1 MPIRHNHGMTKDI
14 EDLHV
19 YQRSIHPN
27 ERTSLSVLAQ
37 LVQQQ
42 TTVLDLGCGSGALG
56 QLLLQANQCTCDGLT
71 FNEAEAV
78 HAQPHYRRVVV
89 ADLET
94 CDLLAIFPTEH
105 YDYIIC
111 ADVLEHLRTP
121 ERVLMA
127 CQKLLKPAG
136 QLLVSVPNASYA
148 GLVAE
153 LLQGEFRYREEGLL
167 DSTHLRFF
175 TRRSLSRFLTH
186 EGWVVQQMETVQ
198 RALPAS
204 EFSTPFDSLPPA
216 VSRYLLAVPD
226 ALTYQFIVRAEPL
239 ARLPKQLPHEAGG
252 DTEPRKALFSAQLYW
267 AVAGEYAEKNKV
279 VVTGEVGTLRQTLTF
294 PIPAMGT
301 ALTALRIDPA
311 DRPGFLHLYRLTIRL
326 PDGTELWGWSAC
338 QARMAELE
346 NARQQQCHWHLSLP
360 AASATLVL
368 LTGDDPWIEL
378 PIPLATFA
386 KMEVT
391 ESVLEMEVGWP
402 MSADYLALSDSVRTV
417 YQDLHRLEASNR
429 EYQASVAQ
437 LSQSLALVS
446 AQSELL
452 ASQKTA
458 LLSEKQ
464 NLQRH
469 VNQLQIHSDRLDAR
483 LIAIE
488 NSTVYRAVYRAS
500 RPLARVKMWVD
511 RNMRNRPTPMPS
523 SALPHPVPVPPPGYP
538 VDVIV
543 PVYRGIDDTRRCIES
558 VLTSPCQTPFRLVVI
573 NDASPEPALV
583 QWLRSLQGQDERF
596 VLLENPENLGF
607 VGTVNRGMAFSD
619 THDVL
624 LLNSDTEVA
633 NDWLDR
639 LRHAAYSDQKIASV
653 TPFSNNATICSYP
666 RFCEDN
672 QLPEGYDVAR
682 LDALFS
688 RTHPGAVVDIPT
700 AIGFCMYIRRDCLEQ
715 VGLFD
720 VENFGKGYGEENDFC
735 CRATASGWRN
745 LHALDTFVLHSGG
758 VSFGASKTPRE
769 LAAMETMRRLHPRYE
784 QTVHDFVMADPAG
797 LYRMQADLAR
807 VAESQ
812 RTVVLAVLHDRAGG
826 TIRHVQELS
835 RHLHQQAVFFSLTPE
850 PDNNVLL
857 RLMGPGEAFQL
868 HFSITQGLD
877 ELVHALRSLGVAHI
891 HYHHLLGHSRDILL
905 LPTLLNI
912 RYDFTAHD
920 YYTVCPQITLTDET
934 HQYCGESGVE
944 QCRRCLQRSPA
955 PGGLSIEAWRT
966 EHSAFVTQARHVLV
980 PSMDAGRR
988 FSRYIPGADI
998 RFAPHTDIPS
1008 RAELLHP
1015 LPPRLMP
1022 DAPLK
1027 IAVIGALGAIK
1038 GADLLEDV
1046 AIAAAKVSAPVEFHL
1061 LGYGYR
1067 PLSTQ
1072 PRACLTVHGQYIEQ
1086 DLPALLKWLA
1096 PDLVWFPAQCPET
1109 YSYTLSTCLQLGLPV
1124 VAPDLGAFPERLS
1137 TRPWS
1142 WIRPWN
1148 DTAEQW
1154 LDFFRSIRQDHFMSG
1169 KPPLAPLPLAPI
1181 PEDALVQAWSYQRD
1195 YQIGIQTR
1203 GASTALTADFLL
1215 SHLYKTG
1222 SRIDDTRHTLKRLA
1236 LRGLVRLR
1244 SIHGMRSI
1252 AQNIPMRWQ
1261 AKVKNWLRS

>member
-1 MPIRHNHGMTKDI
+1 MTQNI

-19 YQRSIHPN
+19 YQRCIHLN
-27 ERTSLSVLAQ
+27 ERTSLSVLAH
-37 LVQQQ
+37 LVQPQ
-42 TTVLDLGCGSGALG
+42 TSVLDLGCGSGALG
-56 QLLLQANQCTCDGLT
+56 QYLHQTSHCTCDGLT
-71 FNEAEAV
+71 FNEAEAT

-94 CDLLAIFPTEH
+94 CDLLTTFPAEH

-111 ADVLEHLRTP
+111 ADVLEHLRRP
-121 ERVLMA
+121 EHVLAA
-127 CQKLLKPAG
+127 CRKLLKPTG
-136 QLLVSVPNASYA
+136 QLLVSVPNAGYA

-167 DSTHLRFF
+167 DNTHLRFF
-175 TRRSLSRFLTH
+175 TRRSLSRFLIQ
-186 EGWVVQQMETVQ
+186 ERWNIQRMETIV

-216 VSRYLLAVPD
+216 VARYLLATPD
-226 ALTYQFIVRAEPL
+226 ALTYQFIVVAELVAHPPQH
-239 ARLPKQLPHEAGG
+239 LPDGPAVES
-252 DTEPRKALFSAQLYW
+252 PKALFSAQLYW
-267 AVAGEYAEKNKV
+267 ALAGEYTESNKLV
-279 VVTGEVGTLRQTLTF
+279 ATGEVGSLRQTLSF
-294 PIPAMGT
+294 PIPAMGSPV
-301 ALTALRIDPA
+301 TALRIDPA
-311 DRPGFLHLYRLTIRL
+311 DRPGFLHLYCLTLRLEE
-326 PDGTELWGWSAC
+326 GTQLWHWNAC
-338 QARMAELE
+338 EGRMAELE

-360 AASATLVL
+360 AASAAVVL

-378 PIPLATFA
+378 PIPLDILAQIQSTG
-386 KMEVT
+386 
-391 ESVLEMEVGWP
+391 SVLEMDVGWP
-402 MSADYLALSDSVRTV
+402 MSADYLALSESVRNLD
-417 YQDLHRLEASNR
+417 QQLHQHEASNR
-429 EYQASVAQ
+429 QYQTCVEQ
-437 LSQSLALVS
+437 LTRSLALAS
-446 AQSELL
+446 AQAALL
-452 ASQKTA
+452 SAQKTA
-458 LLSEKQ
+458 LVIDKQ
-464 NLQRH
+464 NLQQN
-469 VNQLQIHSDRLDAR
+469 VNLLQTHSHLLDTRL
-483 LIAIE
+483 LAIE

-500 RPLARVKMWVD
+500 RPLARAKRWVD
-511 RNMRNRPTPMPS
+511 QNVRNRPIPMPTS
-523 SALPHPVPVPPPGYP
+523 TPPSAVPLPAPDYP

-543 PVYRGIDDTRRCIES
+543 PVYRGLDDTRRCIES
-558 VLTSPCQTPFRLVVI
+558 VLASPCQTPFRLVVI
-573 NDASPEPALV
+573 NDASPEPKLA
-583 QWLRSLQGQDERF
+583 QWLRSLQGEDERF

-607 VGTVNRGMAFSD
+607 VGTVNRGMSVSD
-619 THDVL
+619 AHDVL

-639 LRHAAYSDQKIASV
+639 LRRAAYSDQKIASV

-672 QLPEGYDVAR
+672 QLPEGYDAAR

-700 AIGFCMYIRRDCLEQ
+700 AIGFCMYIRRDCLNQ

-735 CRATASGWRN
+735 CRATAAGWRN

-769 LAAMETMRRLHPRYE
+769 QAAMETMRRLHPRYE

-797 LYRMQADLAR
+797 IYRMQADLAR

-835 RHLHQQAVFFSLTPE
+835 HHLHQQAVFFSLTPE
-850 PDNNVLL
+850 PGNNVLL

-868 HFSITQGLD
+868 RFSISQGLD

-891 HYHHLLGHSRDILL
+891 HFHHLLGHSRDILL

-944 QCRRCLQRSPA
+944 QCRRCLQRTPA

-988 FSRYIPGADI
+988 FCRYTPGADI

-1008 RAELLHP
+1008 RAELSQP
-1015 LPPRLMP
+1015 RPPRVMP

-1046 AIAAAKVSAPVEFHL
+1046 AIAAAKASAPVEFHL

-1072 PRACLTVHGQYIEQ
+1072 PRARLTVHGQYSEQ

-1148 DTAEQW
+1148 DSAEQW
-1154 LDFFRSIRQDHFMSG
+1154 LGFFRSIRQDHFMSG
-1169 KPPLAPLPLAPI
+1169 KPPLVPLPLAPI
-1181 PEDALVQAWSYQRD
+1181 PEDALVQAWSYHRD

-1203 GASTALTADFLL
+1203 DASAALTADFLL

-1222 SRIDDTRHTLKRLA
+1222 SRTEDTRHTLKRLA